1 MRAFTGAAV
10 LGAMLMAAPA
20 FAQAPAQPAPKP
32 AAPPAPTAAPAPPAA
47 PAPAP
52 PPAARFPEGTKFA
65 FINIQRIANESAEG
79 KVATSRVQAL
89 NQKKVTELNERN
101 KALQADQQKLQS
113 SGGVM
118 SENARA
124 ELEKKIERQQVDI
137 QRATQDAQQEVQEL
151 QQQLQNE
158 FQQKLMPIVQQV
170 FNEKGLQIL
179 FSAGDAGIV
188 WADPGLDI
196 TEDVIKRFD
205 VGKPAPKP
213 PAAAAP
219 QATPPGAAKPVSP
232 IAPKPA
238 PKPPQN

>member
-10 LGAMLMAAPA
+10 LGTMLIAAPA

-32 AAPPAPTAAPAPPAA
+32 AAPSTAAPAVPVPAT
-47 PAPAP
+47 P
-52 PPAARFPEGTKFA
+52 ARFPEGTKFA

-79 KVATSRVQAL
+79 KVATTRVQAL
-89 NQKKVTELNERN
+89 NQKKVTDLNERN

-113 SGGVM
+113 SGSVM
-118 SENARA
+118 SDNARA
-124 ELEKKIERQQVDI
+124 ELEKKIERQQLEI

-151 QQQLQNE
+151 QQELQNE
-158 FQQKLMPIVQQV
+158 FQKKLMPVVQQV

-179 FSAGDAGIV
+179 FSAADSGIV

-196 TEDVIKRFD
+196 TEDVIRRFD
-205 VGKPAPKP
+205 VGKPASKP

-219 QATPPGAAKPVSP
+219 QAPP
-232 IAPKPA
+232 APKPA